1 MAYLESFIFH
11 RSIFVSVSQ
20 APGQQMVDLS
30 SLWETQVMDVEN
42 QRSKETL
49 FHSGENT
56 PQRSVSNDFPK
67 GGGFA
72 CIPTTEARCS

>member
-42 QRSKETL
+42 QRSKET
-49 FHSGENT
+49 FHSGDKTPLRQT
-56 PQRSVSNDFPK
+56 PQ
-67 GGGFA
+67 
-72 CIPTTEARCS
+72 T